1 MLDITFDYIWD
12 NIVIPMSNRIYDK
25 VLETDKDANISVH
38 NLPQDKDAVYELYE
52 EVRGAL
58 KQKYH
63 YHEPGDK
70 ERRIDIHKVSAC
82 FANVIME
89 YKIYRF
95 EVDEQT
101 SDELFL
107 SNAKL
112 AYNVSL
118 AIIKDNL
125 VHKYEGNDDILDKLQ
140 RQDLMMP
147 RTTDGHD
154 RFNLGRIKTL
164 VLNDI
169 FLNDFDIL
177 SYSDMLYWVELFNI
191 MLLEGKSASNYV
203 EDDKERFCFDV

>member
-1 MLDITFDYIWD
+1 M
-12 NIVIPMSNRIYDK
+12 
-25 VLETDKDANISVH
+25 
-38 NLPQDKDAVYELYE
+38 
-52 EVRGAL
+52 
-58 KQKYH
+58 
-63 YHEPGDK
+63 
-70 ERRIDIHKVSAC
+70 
-82 FANVIME
+82 
-89 YKIYRF
+89 
-95 EVDEQT
+95 
-101 SDELFL
+101 
-107 SNAKL
+107 
-112 AYNVSL
+112 
-118 AIIKDNL
+118 
-125 VHKYEGNDDILDKLQ
+125 DKLQ

>member
-1 MLDITFDYIWD
+1 MENITFDYIWD
-12 NIVIPMSNRIYDK
+12 NIVVPMSNCIYGKVDK
-25 VLETDKDANISVH
+25 NANLSVH
-38 NLPQDKDAVYELYE
+38 NSPQDKDAVYKLYGE
-52 EVRGAL
+52 TKDIL

-63 YHEPGDK
+63 YHEPKDK
-70 ERRIDIHKVSAC
+70 ERRIDIHKVAAC
-82 FANVIME
+82 FASVLMS

-95 EVDEQT
+95 EIDEQT
-101 SDELFL
+101 SDVVFL
-107 SNAKL
+107 SNAQL

-125 VHKYEGNDDILDKLQ
+125 VYKYKSNHKILDKLQ
-140 RQDLMMP
+140 RQDLVMP

-169 FLNDFDIL
+169 FLENFDIL

-191 MLLEGKSASNYV
+191 MLLEDKAASNYV
-203 EDDKERFCFDV
+203 EDEKERFCIDV

>member
-1 MLDITFDYIWD
+1 MLNITFDYIWD

-25 VLETDKDANISVH
+25 VLETDKDANLSVH
-38 NLPQDKDAVYELYE
+38 NLPQDKEAVHELYE

-63 YHEPGDK
+63 YHEPEDK

-82 FANVIME
+82 FANVLMR
-89 YKIYRF
+89 YKIYDF
-95 EVDEQT
+95 EVNEQT
-101 SDELFL
+101 SDAVFL
-107 SNAKL
+107 SNAQL

-125 VHKYEGNDDILDKLQ
+125 VHKYESNDEILDKLQ
-140 RQDLMMP
+140 QQDLVMP
-147 RTTDGHD
+147 RTTEGHD

-169 FLNDFDIL
+169 FLEDFDIL

-191 MLLEGKSASNYV
+191 MLLEGKPASNYV
-203 EDDKERFCFDV
+203 EDDNERFCFDV